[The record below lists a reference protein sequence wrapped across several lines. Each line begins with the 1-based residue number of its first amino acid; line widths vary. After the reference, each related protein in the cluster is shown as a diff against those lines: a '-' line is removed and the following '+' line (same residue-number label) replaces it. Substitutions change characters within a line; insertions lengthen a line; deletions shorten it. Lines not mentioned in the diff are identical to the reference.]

1 MPRPG
6 HDIAMI
12 SDDESKTSG
21 DRAAD
26 RRQRE
31 AAALRANLMRR
42 KAQARGRRDDAERPG
57 HAGSNDGRRDD
68 GQVRSARGDA
78 DKGDDA

>member
-12 SDDESKTSG
+12 KDDKPT
-21 DRAAD
+21 AAIDKATD

-42 KAQARGRRDDAERPG
+42 KAQARGRRDDAEKASGAG
-57 HAGSNDGRRDD
+57 HDEAAPDD
-68 GQVRSARGDA
+68 SEP
-78 DKGDDA
+78 